1 MNSIFLF
8 HSKDRNSLGA
18 VVALMMIVICREGK
32 VAALTAPTASK
43 AETAIRY
50 SLLDSASS
58 SAQVP
63 LPSNPLWSASDNSLL
78 SHPWRESEQ
87 RDDVT
92 PDDSPIQSQKRKRI
106 DNRLSKVTSLATSQP
121 HLNEKSTAFDG
132 NNLTPKAK
140 PKSIIIPEED
150 TTADDDSTRLLSSE
164 EEVELSQ
171 IIREG
176 ARLRDIQRLFESQQG
191 KEISRAEWARLA
203 NMSEKAL
210 RRAVTKYREAK
221 SKLVMAN
228 LGLVHAVV
236 NQMCRQNKLS
246 KDELVQE
253 GSLGLLR
260 AAELFDP
267 SKGARFST
275 YATWWIKGVLS
286 NSKALQFVSIPTREK
301 VKYNFINRAIQ
312 DFESEHHGRR
322 PTSQELAALCNLQR
336 QQVELV
342 LHKMATISVLSL
354 DQIYSSSSSEST
366 TELYGDP
373 ALETDGDFAET
384 LQMKAD
390 VVTALSR
397 HLDGREALLM
407 RLRYGLTEDGK
418 TRSLVECADEMGIS
432 RSRAQQL
439 ASQSLLKL
447 REAKDVTCLQEY
459 LCTIA

>member
-1 MNSIFLF
+1 MNSMCLF
-8 HSKDRNSLGA
+8 HSKDRSSLRA
-18 VVALMMIVICREGK
+18 AVALMMIVICRDGK
-32 VAALTAPTASK
+32 VAALTSPTVSK

-58 SAQVP
+58 SIQVP
-63 LPSNPLWSASDNSLL
+63 LPSNPLWSASDSSIL
-78 SHPWRESEQ
+78 SHPWREAEQ
-87 RDDVT
+87 REHVT

-106 DNRLSKVTSLATSQP
+106 DNLRGKVTSQTTSRP
-121 HLNEKSTAFDG
+121 HDQSTSFNG
-132 NNLTPKAK
+132 NNLTPKVK
-140 PKSIIIPEED
+140 PKSTIIPEEGS
-150 TTADDDSTRLLSSE
+150 TTDDESTRLLSSE
-164 EEVELSQ
+164 EEVELSH
-171 IIREG
+171 IIQEG

-228 LGLVHAVV
+228 MGLVHAVV
-236 NQMCRQNKLS
+236 NQMCRQNKLN

-301 VKYNFINRAIQ
+301 VKYNVINRAIQ

-322 PTSQELAALCNLQR
+322 PTSQELAALCNLQQ

-342 LHKMATISVLSL
+342 LHKMAKISVLSL
-354 DQIYSSSSSEST
+354 DQIYSASSSESR
-366 TELYGDP
+366 TELYGNP

-390 VVTALSR
+390 VVAALSR

-407 RLRYGLTEDGK
+407 RLRYGLTKDGK

-439 ASQSLLKL
+439 ASQSLQKL